1 MQQSLELKI
10 RAQIEEITGKDR
22 LKNELSDLSLNT
34 GQGIRQDPLYQQMAQ
49 GLSPQQLAEA
59 QRSVQQPFSLLGK
72 QKTEEAQDLLQSI
85 LDDYS
90 SYENP
95 SLRTRQSHTRRATR
109 LISSVGREFDD
120 LSTRI
125 EGELQGQNLSDED
138 KIIRRAELEEAKKAY
153 EDLTDRIIGS
163 FEKYLNPNSPASA
176 SNPNNPNNPNSPNS
190 GGGIGA
196 VLMTMLGGV
205 GLGNIVSKSV
215 QESIVGYREKL
226 VKAQIGAT
234 YETAFSYDAMG
245 SFTTGK
251 QAQFSEWERTKRY
264 DTDKEVARLNT
275 GTAWTAGLGGV
286 GAGMIAGS
294 LFSPGVGT
302 AIGAGAGF
310 LISQFGGKEA
320 EQKKLDAETE
330 ITKRQGQLQGE
341 LKMVNDLIAAMA
353 PHVAAFRSWDTSS
366 MRQRA
371 RQGGISVPNQIGY
384 LQREQE
390 IQEELAFGDA
400 AGYYDP
406 QEFRRSYSYA
416 RSQGLQGSQ
425 VYSTQR
431 HRFML
436 GSSGDGNI
444 SELDFVKR
452 VTESMYGNAVD
463 PKKQLEVL
471 ESIRNIQLDMLK
483 LNIKADTENARNI
496 ADIPRLL
503 FGEGSTYGRMNEMG
517 GTTIEALKQMT
528 SPTSLAHEALLYQ
541 LLGAPGIIKF
551 EEFKKGGIEN
561 NPEMGAEFF
570 TNFGNLM
577 SSGVGGTEQYM
588 IIENMLK
595 NMKVPQGMIP
605 HFKELIADG
614 KVDVTRGRYKK
625 VGSEYLLDDKGEFL
639 KGQKQT
645 DGTIKDKDEKGAD
658 LYEPYSKEHEKAT
671 VTLTQFIDKLAS
683 GGKYTEL
690 FGNTLKDGADAQI
703 TLQRKYETIANKFV
717 SSSEMIARSLNEQ
730 SIGIG
735 AGASS
740 IHASLT
746 SLSNTF
752 TATAMTLPKLMDNMK
767 DAMDLSIGYYLKNMI
782 DKGVIKVDNEEQ
794 LLKLLEKWLG
804 TGTYKVYSDV
814 FSDRYKNE
822 NKTDTKRD
830 PENRVGSGTSGGPG
844 KRARG
849 GIVFPHEEY
858 LVGEEGAEIFIPDT
872 AGTIVNNNQM
882 KQAGSM
888 EQVSNNEMLSVL
900 HSIKY
905 MMVEII
911 NRRKQEQPL
920 NVTVVNNTPDNYW
933 ESRNREC

>member
-425 VYSTQR
+425 VYGTQR

-483 LNIKADTENARNI
+483 LNIKADTENARSI

-503 FGEGSTYGRMNEMG
+503 FGEGSTYGRINEMG
-517 GTTIEALKQMT
+517 GTSIDMLKQMT
-528 SPTSLAHEALLYQ
+528 TPKGMAHEALLYQ
-541 LLGAPGIIKF
+541 LLEAPDLIKF
-551 EEFKKGGIEN
+551 EEFKKGGILN
-561 NPEMGAEFF
+561 NPEMGGKF
-570 TNFGNLM
+570 FGNLGKM
-577 SSGVGGTEQYM
+577 MNSGELSEYDQYF
-588 IIENMLK
+588 ML
-595 NMKVPQGMIP
+595 NNLAQVPQGMLP
-605 HFKELIADG
+605 HFQKLLSEG
-614 KVDVTRGRYKK
+614 QVDVTRGRFKK
-625 VGSEYLLDDKGEFL
+625 VGTEYLLDDKGEYL
-639 KGQKQT
+639 GGQQQS
-645 DGTIKDKDEKGAD
+645 DGSIKYKDDKGAD

-671 VTLTQFIDKLAS
+671 VTLQQLIDKMKD

-690 FGNTLKDGADAQI
+690 FGNTLKDGADAQA
-703 TLQRKYETIANKFV
+703 TLARKYETVAGKFV
-717 SSSEMIARSLNEQ
+717 SASEMIAKSLNEQ

-746 SLSNTF
+746 SLSNAF
-752 TATAMTLPKLMDNMK
+752 IATAATLPKLMDNMQN
-767 DAMDLSIGYYLKNMI
+767 AMNLSIGYYLKNMI
-782 DKGVIKVDNEEQ
+782 DKGVIKVDTEQQ
-794 LLKLLEKWLG
+794 LLDLLYKWAGKDAGMLRR
-804 TGTYKVYSDV
+804 SV
-814 FSDRYKNE
+814 FENYFPNKNTT
-822 NKTDTKRD
+822 KTERD
-830 PENRVGSGTSGGPG
+830 PEDRVGSGTSGGPG

-849 GIVFPHEEY
+849 GIVFPHQQY
-858 LVGEEGAEIFIPDT
+858 LIGEEGAEIFIPDV

-882 KQAGSM
+882 KQAGSL
-888 EQVSNNEMLSVL
+888 EQGNSNEILSVL
-900 HSIKY
+900 HGIKY
-905 MMVEII
+905 LMAEII